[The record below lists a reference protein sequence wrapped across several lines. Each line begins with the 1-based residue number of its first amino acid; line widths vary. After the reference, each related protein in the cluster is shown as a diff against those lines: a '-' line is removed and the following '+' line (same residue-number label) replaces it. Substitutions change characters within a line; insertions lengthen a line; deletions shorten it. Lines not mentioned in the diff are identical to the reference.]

1 MNINEIINNIILGVK
16 SEWSSLTKIR
26 YAYVELGKYLQK
38 DTDFFFS
45 VDKKL
50 GENNLSYE
58 EIAAIYNDDVV
69 LSTSVICK
77 SASVLLKTI
86 LDRLGIE
93 SRLVKS
99 INNVID
105 YSDGNN
111 DLLINHWM
119 LAVND
124 GENEYFCT
132 LSSDLPY
139 IQMGMETKHF
149 GVNIPYMKELN
160 DGTTIQVY
168 EGEEIKHS
176 VLGQNELRNI
186 DIEIKYIKDYYRY
199 NESNQSSKDWNLHYS
214 NASFNMLKDAVR
226 GNKLFYELEVGKTD
240 FLNHLMKFEGENGR
254 MISFYETPISS
265 LTDGDWNKWIKVVCG
280 EVLGKI
286 CDILGYDIYPI
297 PTLESNSWN
306 YESWLLSLSSK
317 IEDEIYRQFDLYN
330 DEIKEISIKVDNFK
344 YNKWSKKLKQKLDI
358 NGIYDHENIIFILDK
373 LNALV
378 NCIKS
383 KGKNGSMNSLL
394 QSLSYHFINPY
405 NLYENNIDEE
415 GKLSSYYIAN
425 KFDEMFERVFS
436 CNETITNFNMM
447 SYSEQVVIIKEVLAL
462 MFPEINAENSKM
474 VDEYDE
480 RFSPVLNRI
489 QIYPVK
495 SKIDG
500 EYSIIFSVI
509 GDDMDED
516 FYFFFDL
523 KNNTFNVCN
532 ILEINNDYIFVSNR
546 MKSKLG
552 VEDLENVEETNKK
565 K

>member
-1 MNINEIINNIILGVK
+1 MNINEIINNIILGIK
-16 SEWSSLTKIR
+16 SEWSTLTKIR

-69 LSTSVICK
+69 LSTRVICK

-86 LDRLGIE
+86 LDRLGIK

-111 DLLINHWM
+111 ELLINHWM

-176 VLGQNELRNI
+176 VLGQEELKNI
-186 DIEIKYIKDYYRY
+186 DIEINYIKDYYRY
-199 NESNQSSKDWNLHYS
+199 NESNQPSKEWNLHYS

-240 FLNHLMKFEGENGR
+240 FLNHLMNFEGENGR
-254 MISFYETPISS
+254 MITFYDTPISS
-265 LTDGDWNKWIKVVCG
+265 LTEEDWNKWIKVVCG

-330 DEIKEISIKVDNFK
+330 DEIKEISIQVDNFK

-462 MFPEINAENSKM
+462 MFPEINVENSKM
-474 VDEYDE
+474 VDGYDE

-516 FYFFFDL
+516 FYFFYDL

-552 VEDLENVEETNKK
+552 VEDLEDVEETNKK

>member
-1 MNINEIINNIILGVK
+1 MNINEIINNIILGIK
-16 SEWSSLTKIR
+16 SEWSTLTKIR

-69 LSTSVICK
+69 LSTRVICK

-86 LDRLGIE
+86 LDRLGIK

-111 DLLINHWM
+111 ELLINHWM

-186 DIEIKYIKDYYRY
+186 DIEINYIKDYYRY
-199 NESNQSSKDWNLHYS
+199 NESNQPSKEWNLHYS

-240 FLNHLMKFEGENGR
+240 FLNHLMNFEGENGR
-254 MISFYETPISS
+254 MITFYDTPISS
-265 LTDGDWNKWIKVVCG
+265 LTEEDWNKWIKVVCG

-330 DEIKEISIKVDNFK
+330 DEIKEISIQVDNFK

-462 MFPEINAENSKM
+462 MFPEINADNSKM
-474 VDEYDE
+474 VDGYDE

-516 FYFFFDL
+516 FYFFYDL

-532 ILEINNDYIFVSNR
+532 ILDINNDYIFVSNR

-552 VEDLENVEETNKK
+552 VEDLEDVEETNKK

>member
-1 MNINEIINNIILGVK
+1 MNINEIINNIILGIK
-16 SEWSSLTKIR
+16 SEWSTLTKIR

-69 LSTSVICK
+69 LSTRVICK

-86 LDRLGIE
+86 LDRLGIK

-111 DLLINHWM
+111 ELLINHWM

-176 VLGQNELRNI
+176 VLGQEELKNI
-186 DIEIKYIKDYYRY
+186 DIEINYIKDYYRY
-199 NESNQSSKDWNLHYS
+199 NESNQPSKEWNLHYS

-240 FLNHLMKFEGENGR
+240 FLNHLMNFEGENGR
-254 MISFYETPISS
+254 MITFYDTPISS
-265 LTDGDWNKWIKVVCG
+265 LTEEDWNKWIKVVCG

-330 DEIKEISIKVDNFK
+330 DEIKEISIQVDNFK

-462 MFPEINAENSKM
+462 MFPEINADNSKM
-474 VDEYDE
+474 VDGYDE

-516 FYFFFDL
+516 FYFFYDL

-532 ILEINNDYIFVSNR
+532 ILDINNDYIFVSNR

-552 VEDLENVEETNKK
+552 VEDLEDVEETNKK

>member
-1 MNINEIINNIILGVK
+1 MNINEIINNIVLGVK
-16 SEWSSLTKIR
+16 SEWSNLTKIR

-86 LDRLGIE
+86 LDRLGIK

-111 DLLINHWM
+111 ELLINHWM

-176 VLGQNELRNI
+176 VLGQEELKNI
-186 DIEIKYIKDYYRY
+186 DIEINYIKDYYRY
-199 NESNQSSKDWNLHYS
+199 NESNQPSKEWNLHYS

-240 FLNHLMKFEGENGR
+240 FLNHLMNFEGENGR
-254 MISFYETPISS
+254 MITFYDTPISS
-265 LTDGDWNKWIKVVCG
+265 LTDEDWNKWIKVVCG
-280 EVLGKI
+280 EVQNKI

-330 DEIKEISIKVDNFK
+330 DEIKEISIQVDNFK

-462 MFPEINAENSKM
+462 MFPEINVENSKM
-474 VDEYDE
+474 VDGYDE

-516 FYFFFDL
+516 FYFFYDL

-552 VEDLENVEETNKK
+552 VEDLEDVEETNKK

>member
-1 MNINEIINNIILGVK
+1 MNINEIINNIILGIK
-16 SEWSSLTKIR
+16 SEWSTLTKIR

-69 LSTSVICK
+69 LSTRVICK

-111 DLLINHWM
+111 ELLINHWM

-186 DIEIKYIKDYYRY
+186 DIEINYIKDYYRY
-199 NESNQSSKDWNLHYS
+199 NESNQPSKEWNLHYS

-240 FLNHLMKFEGENGR
+240 FLNHLMNFEGENGR
-254 MISFYETPISS
+254 MISFYDTPISS
-265 LTDGDWNKWIKVVCG
+265 LTDEDWNKWIKVVCG
-280 EVLGKI
+280 EVQNKI

-330 DEIKEISIKVDNFK
+330 DEIKEISIQVDNFK

-462 MFPEINAENSKM
+462 MFPEINADNSKM
-474 VDEYDE
+474 VDGYDE

-516 FYFFFDL
+516 FYFFYDL

-532 ILEINNDYIFVSNR
+532 ILDINNDYIFVSNR

-552 VEDLENVEETNKK
+552 VEDLEDVEETNKK

>member
-1 MNINEIINNIILGVK
+1 MNINEIINNIILGIK
-16 SEWSSLTKIR
+16 SEWSTLTKIR

-69 LSTSVICK
+69 LSTRVICK

-111 DLLINHWM
+111 ELLINHWM

-176 VLGQNELRNI
+176 VLGQEELKNI
-186 DIEIKYIKDYYRY
+186 DIEINYIKDYYRY
-199 NESNQSSKDWNLHYS
+199 NESNQPSKEWNLHYS

-240 FLNHLMKFEGENGR
+240 FLNHLMNFEGENGR
-254 MISFYETPISS
+254 MITFYDTPISS
-265 LTDGDWNKWIKVVCG
+265 LTEEDWNKWIKVVCG

-330 DEIKEISIKVDNFK
+330 DEIKEISIQVDNFK

-462 MFPEINAENSKM
+462 MFPEINADNSKM
-474 VDEYDE
+474 VDGYDE

-516 FYFFFDL
+516 FYFFYDL

-532 ILEINNDYIFVSNR
+532 ILDINNDYIFVSNR

-552 VEDLENVEETNKK
+552 VEDLEDVEETNKK

>member
-254 MISFYETPISS
+254 MISFYEAPISS

-330 DEIKEISIKVDNFK
+330 DEIKEISIQVDNFK

>member
-1 MNINEIINNIILGVK
+1 MNINEIINNIVLGVK
-16 SEWSSLTKIR
+16 SEWSNLTKIR

-86 LDRLGIE
+86 LDRLGIK

-111 DLLINHWM
+111 ELLINHWM

-176 VLGQNELRNI
+176 VLGQEELKNI
-186 DIEIKYIKDYYRY
+186 DIEINYIKDYYRY
-199 NESNQSSKDWNLHYS
+199 NESNQPSKEWNLHYS

-240 FLNHLMKFEGENGR
+240 FLNHLMNFEGENGR
-254 MISFYETPISS
+254 MISFYDTPISS
-265 LTDGDWNKWIKVVCG
+265 LTDEDWNKWIKVVCG
-280 EVLGKI
+280 EVQNKI

-330 DEIKEISIKVDNFK
+330 DEIKEISIQVDNFK

-462 MFPEINAENSKM
+462 MFPEINVENSKM
-474 VDEYDE
+474 VDGYDE

-516 FYFFFDL
+516 FYFFYDL

-552 VEDLENVEETNKK
+552 VEDLEDVEETNKK